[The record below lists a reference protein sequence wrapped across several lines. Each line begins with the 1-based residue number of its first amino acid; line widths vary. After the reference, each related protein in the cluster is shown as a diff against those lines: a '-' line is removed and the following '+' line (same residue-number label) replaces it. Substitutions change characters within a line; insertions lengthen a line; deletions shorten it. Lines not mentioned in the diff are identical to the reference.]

1 MSTSAADPHLIHD
14 HIEPLELRT
23 SDRIPIPYNQQELDT
38 ISIEM
43 FYFTVVFD
51 FVSCVGGLVGNL
63 LTILIVTIR

>member
-23 SDRIPIPYNQQELDT
+23 SDRIPIPYNQEQLDT
-38 ISIEM
+38 ISVGM